1 MPNPGNLTR
10 QLAAVADSLG
20 PLLIPIEQRNQ
31 LVDLCAMTRLA
42 TGAASVSIARL
53 DGNALLYEAAEGAGA
68 ANVTGLRLPSDR
80 GIAGYVANTGQ
91 SLVVDEVHSDPRFA
105 RDVAERIGYVPTSL
119 LAVPVVDA
127 QDRVLGVVSVL
138 DRTVG
143 IGDPLAIASA
153 SGRVAAPLLATSAA
167 IATLGP
173 LLLRAVADAMDANET
188 TLVSALQRLADDL
201 PAEDAEIA
209 SLASMFAQL
218 RALPAATQQAV
229 GRILIESIALAT
241 PRRRW

>member
-1 MPNPGNLTR
+1 VANPGNLTR

-20 PLLIPIEQRNQ
+20 PLLIPVEQRNQ

-42 TGAASVSIARL
+42 VGAASVSIARL
-53 DGNALLYEAAEGAGA
+53 DGNELFYEAADGAGA
-68 ANVTGLRLPSDR
+68 ANVMGLRLPSDR
-80 GIAGYVANTGQ
+80 GIAGYAANTGQ

-138 DRTVG
+138 DRTIG
-143 IGDPLAIASA
+143 IGDPLAIASVA
-153 SGRVAAPLLATSAA
+153 GRVAAPVLAMSAA
-167 IATLGP
+167 ITTLGP
-173 LLLRAVADAMDANET
+173 LLVRAVADAVAADET
-188 TLVSALQRLADDL
+188 TLVAALRRLADDL
-201 PAEDAEIA
+201 PDEDAEIA

-218 RALPAATQQAV
+218 RALPAPTQQAV
-229 GRILIESIALAT
+229 GRILLESIALAT